1 MSEMTQ
7 KVRKAVIPAA
17 GYGTR
22 FLPATKA
29 TPKEMLPVVDKPI
42 IQYVVEGAVEAGI
55 EEIIFVTSSN
65 KRPLEDHFDYNFE
78 LEEKLKRAGKD
89 ELYNLIRSISDMAR
103 FVYVRQKEARGTGHA
118 VMAAKDLIGD
128 EPFLVLY
135 GDEFMTATPGAAT
148 QMVEL
153 FNQVQSPIVT
163 VMENDNPEDA
173 SKYGYV
179 KASAENGHQRVT
191 QVVEKPGPENRPS
204 NLACVG
210 GYVLTPAIFSYIEGL
225 PQTKPEIYLSE
236 AFNSLA
242 TEKSAY
248 ACVLHDATYYDSGS
262 KFGFIKA
269 NIDLGL
275 KHPETKEPLLEY
287 LQSLRDA

>member
-1 MSEMTQ
+1 MTM

-42 IQYVVEGAVEAGI
+42 IQYVVEGAVAAGI

-65 KRPLEDHFDYNFE
+65 KRALEDHFDYNFE
-78 LEEKLKRAGKD
+78 LEEKLKRAGK
-89 ELYNLIRSISDMAR
+89 EGMYQLIRSVSDMAR

-128 EPFLVLY
+128 EPFMVLY
-135 GDEFMTATPGAAT
+135 GDEFLTANPASST
-148 QMVEL
+148 QLVDL
-153 FNQVQSPIVT
+153 FNQVQAPVVNVIET
-163 VMENDNPEDA
+163 DAPEDT

-179 KASAENGHQRVT
+179 KATDENGQCRIS
-191 QVVEKPGPENRPS
+191 QVIEKPGPDLAPS

-210 GYVLTPAIFSYIEGL
+210 GYVLTPDIFEYIANL
-225 PQTKPEIYLSE
+225 PEDRPEVYLSE
-236 AFNSLA
+236 AFNNLA
-242 TEKSAY
+242 QEKPAF
-248 ACVLHDATYYDSGS
+248 ACVLKEATYYDSGS

-275 KHPETKEPLLEY
+275 KHPETKDALLAY
-287 LQSLRDA
+287 LKSLRDA